1 MRLRCGFGSARRV
14 EVDRMTTN
22 RQLER
27 IQEQFR
33 RQADAYERLATVTD
47 AEGMRR
53 LVRLTQP
60 TGAERVLD
68 VACGPAFLTM
78 AFAEATREVVGLDG
92 TDVFLAHAAA
102 EARRRGH
109 ANLRLA
115 LGDVERMPL
124 ADVAFD
130 VVACRAAFHHFPDPE
145 IVLREMVRVTRPGA
159 RFLIADQVASEDAT
173 KARLH
178 NEVERLCDPT
188 HVRALPVSELA
199 ALFARLGLAVV
210 FEGSSEIEYSVEEWM
225 THGGPAAD
233 VAEEIRRRM
242 RDSIDGD
249 KTALGVRE
257 TDGELRFHHTA
268 AAFVLEKPA

>member
-1 MRLRCGFGSARRV
+1 
-14 EVDRMTTN
+14 MTTN
-22 RQLER
+22 RQLAR

-33 RQADAYERLATVTD
+33 RQAEAYERLASVTD

-78 AFAEATREVVGLDG
+78 AFAETTRQVVGLDG
-92 TDVFLAHAAA
+92 TDVFVAHAAA

-109 ANLRLA
+109 ANLRLV

-124 ADVAFD
+124 AADAFD

-145 IVLREMVRVTRPGA
+145 VVLREMMRVARPGA

-178 NEVERLCDPT
+178 NAVERLCDPT
-188 HVRALPVSELA
+188 HVRALAVSELER
-199 ALFARLGLAVV
+199 LFARLGLAVV
-210 FEGSSEIEYSVEEWM
+210 FHGASEIDYSVEEWM
-225 THGGPAAD
+225 THGGPSAEVAD
-233 VAEEIRRRM
+233 EIRRRM

-249 KTALGVRE
+249 KTGLGVCERG
-257 TDGELRFHHTA
+257 GELRFHHTA
-268 AAFVLEKPA
+268 AAFLVAKPG